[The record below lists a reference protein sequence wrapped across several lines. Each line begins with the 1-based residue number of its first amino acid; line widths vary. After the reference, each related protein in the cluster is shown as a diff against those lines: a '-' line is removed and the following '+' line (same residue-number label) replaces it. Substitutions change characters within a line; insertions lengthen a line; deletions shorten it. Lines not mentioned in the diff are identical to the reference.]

1 LKINKDTPISDKFLD
16 ISAKVMAITSCL
28 SEFSLPELFQFLD
41 QGSKT
46 GLLTLRFQP
55 DPNSPEKRVRHA
67 LIHQGRIVAV
77 TNRLDHQ
84 CLLAMI
90 CQRGWISPEVLRDQV
105 NKCPANI
112 PIGLYLKTQGFLQ
125 PEQLRLLFH
134 AQVLQPVCALFRLR
148 DARFKFDSKATLP
161 TTEMTGLSLSATEAT
176 LMGLRVLRDW
186 RALADKLP
194 EPTSALSRV
203 VVGKRH
209 LRLDSLEGRVWQ
221 TANGSIALNA
231 LAGQFK
237 QPIETIQQTA
247 FRLIS
252 VGLVAEVPTIAPSR
266 ARPSGEEVLESVSMA
281 ANPTNPTKENNG
293 QALSNSF
300 MQNLLGFLRSK

>member
-1 LKINKDTPISDKFLD
+1 
-16 ISAKVMAITSCL
+16 MAITSCL

-41 QGSKT
+41 QGNKT

-55 DPNSPEKRVRHA
+55 ERQEQGKRVRHV
-67 LIHQGRIVAV
+67 LVRQGRIVAV

-84 CLLAMI
+84 CLLSMI
-90 CQRGWISPEVLRDQV
+90 VQRGWISPKVLREQV
-105 NKCPANI
+105 NRCPANI

-134 AQVLQPVCALFRLR
+134 AQVLRQVCGLFRLK
-148 DARFKFDSKATLP
+148 DAQFKFDSKATLP

-186 RALADKLP
+186 EALADKLP
-194 EPTSALSRV
+194 EPTSALSRAV
-203 VVGKRH
+203 IGKRH

-221 TANGSIALNA
+221 LANGSLPLNA
-231 LAGQFK
+231 IATQLNQSV
-237 QPIETIQQTA
+237 ETIQQTA
-247 FRLIS
+247 FRLIN
-252 VGLVAEVPTIAPSR
+252 VGLVAEVPMITPSH
-266 ARPSGEEVLESVSMA
+266 AKYLEEEALDPVPVA
-281 ANPTNPTKENNG
+281 ANHTKENTG
-293 QALSNSF
+293 SDLSNSF

>member
-1 LKINKDTPISDKFLD
+1 
-16 ISAKVMAITSCL
+16 MAITSCL
-28 SEFSLPELFQFLD
+28 AEFSLPELFQFLD

-55 DPNSPEKRVRHA
+55 DLHSPEKRIRHA
-67 LIHQGRIVAV
+67 LLHQGRIVAV
-77 TNRLDHQ
+77 TNRLNQQ

-90 CQRGWISPEVLRDQV
+90 CQRGWISPEALREQV
-105 NKCPANI
+105 NRCPANM

-134 AQVLQPVCALFRLR
+134 AQVLQQICGLFRLK

-194 EPTSALSRV
+194 EPTSALSKMV
-203 VVGKRH
+203 LGKRH

-221 TANGSIALNA
+221 SANGSVPLSLIAT
-231 LAGQFK
+231 QFR

-252 VGLVAEVPTIAPSR
+252 VGLVEEVPSIAPSR
-266 ARPSGEEVLESVSMA
+266 TRVVGEDILESVA
-281 ANPTNPTKENNG
+281 IATNQIKETNV
-293 QALSNSF
+293 QVPSNSF

>member
-1 LKINKDTPISDKFLD
+1 
-16 ISAKVMAITSCL
+16 MAITSCL
-28 SEFSLPELFQFLD
+28 AEFSLPELFQFLD

-55 DPNSPEKRVRHA
+55 DSHSPEKRVRHA
-67 LIHQGRIVAV
+67 LMHQGRIVAV
-77 TNRLDHQ
+77 TNRLNHQ

-90 CQRGWISPEVLRDQV
+90 CQRGWISPEALREQV
-105 NKCPANI
+105 NRCPANM

-134 AQVLQPVCALFRLR
+134 AQVLQQICGLFRLK
-148 DARFKFDSKATLP
+148 DARFKFDTKATLP

-194 EPTSALSRV
+194 EPTSALSKV
-203 VVGKRH
+203 VLGKRH

-221 TANGSIALNA
+221 SANGSVPLNVMA
-231 LAGQFK
+231 TQFK
-237 QPIETIQQTA
+237 QPVETMQQTA

-252 VGLVAEVPTIAPSR
+252 VGLVAEVPMLAPSR
-266 ARPSGEEVLESVSMA
+266 GRVVGEDILESVA
-281 ANPTNPTKENNG
+281 IATNQNKESTVPVP
-293 QALSNSF
+293 SNSF

>member
-1 LKINKDTPISDKFLD
+1 
-16 ISAKVMAITSCL
+16 MAITSCL
-28 SEFSLPELFQFLD
+28 AEFSLPELFQFLD

-55 DPNSPEKRVRHA
+55 ESHNQEKKVRHA
-67 LIHQGRIVAV
+67 LMHQGRIVAV

-90 CQRGWISPEVLRDQV
+90 CQRGWISPEVLREQV
-105 NKCPANI
+105 NRCPANI

-134 AQVLQPVCALFRLR
+134 AQVLQQVCALFRLR

-186 RALADKLP
+186 RSLADKLP

-203 VVGKRH
+203 VLGKRH

-221 TANGSIALNA
+221 MANGSLPLNA
-231 LAGQFK
+231 IATQLK
-237 QPIETIQQTA
+237 QPVETIQQTA

-252 VGLVAEVPTIAPSR
+252 VGLVAEVPIISPVRSR
-266 ARPSGEEVLESVSMA
+266 TSEEDVLESA
-281 ANPTNPTKENNG
+281 AFGTEMTKENNG
-293 QALSNSF
+293 QALSQSF
-300 MQNLLGFLRSK
+300 VQSLLGFLRSK

>member
-1 LKINKDTPISDKFLD
+1 
-16 ISAKVMAITSCL
+16 MAITSSL
-28 SEFSLPELFQFLD
+28 AEFSLPELFQFLD

-55 DPNSPEKRVRHA
+55 DIHSPEKRVRHA
-67 LIHQGRIVAV
+67 LMHQGRIVAV
-77 TNRLDHQ
+77 TNRLNHQ

-90 CQRGWISPEVLRDQV
+90 CQRGWISPEALREQV
-105 NKCPANI
+105 NRCPANM

-134 AQVLQPVCALFRLR
+134 AQVLQQICGLFRLR
-148 DARFKFDSKATLP
+148 DAQFKFDSKATLP

-194 EPTSALSRV
+194 EPTSALSKV
-203 VVGKRH
+203 VLGKRH

-221 TANGSIALNA
+221 SANGSIPLNI
-231 LAGQFK
+231 LASQFK
-237 QPIETIQQTA
+237 QPVETIQQTA

-266 ARPSGEEVLESVSMA
+266 TRVVGEEVLDSVTVA
-281 ANPTNPTKENNG
+281 ANPDKESNV
-293 QALSNSF
+293 QSPSNSF

>member
-1 LKINKDTPISDKFLD
+1 
-16 ISAKVMAITSCL
+16 MAITSSL
-28 SEFSLPELFQFLD
+28 AEFSLPELFQFLD

-46 GLLTLRFQP
+46 GLLTLRFQT
-55 DPNSPEKRVRHA
+55 DSQNQEKRVRHA
-67 LIHQGRIVAV
+67 LMHQGRIVAV

-90 CQRGWISPEVLRDQV
+90 CQRGWISPEVLREQV
-105 NKCPANI
+105 NRCPANI

-134 AQVLQPVCALFRLR
+134 AQVLQQVCALFRLK

-186 RALADKLP
+186 RSLADKLP

-203 VVGKRH
+203 VIGKRH

-221 TANGSIALNA
+221 LANGSVPLNA
-231 LAGQFK
+231 LASQFK
-237 QPIETIQQTA
+237 QPVEIIQQTA

-252 VGLVAEVPTIAPSR
+252 VGLVAEVPMIAPSR
-266 ARPSGEEVLESVSMA
+266 TRPTGEEALESVPGTPDSS
-281 ANPTNPTKENNG
+281 KDNNG

>member
-1 LKINKDTPISDKFLD
+1 
-16 ISAKVMAITSCL
+16 MAITSCL
-28 SEFSLPELFQFLD
+28 AEFSLPELFQFLD

-46 GLLTLRFQP
+46 GLLSLRFQP
-55 DPNSPEKRVRHA
+55 DPKSQEKRVRHA

-90 CQRGWISPEVLRDQV
+90 CQRGWISPEALREQV
-105 NKCPANI
+105 NRCPANI

-134 AQVLQPVCALFRLR
+134 AQVLQQVCALFRLK

-186 RALADKLP
+186 KSLAEKLP

-203 VVGKRH
+203 IIGKSH
-209 LRLDSLEGRVWQ
+209 LRLDSLEKRVWQ
-221 TANGSIALNA
+221 LADGSVPLVAIAT
-231 LAGQFK
+231 QFK
-237 QPIETIQQTA
+237 QPVEIIQQTA

-252 VGLVAEVPTIAPSR
+252 VGLVAEVPTITPSR
-266 ARPSGEEVLESVSMA
+266 SKSSGEDVLESVA
-281 ANPTNPTKENNG
+281 VATNSSKESNG
-293 QALSNSF
+293 QVLSTSF
-300 MQNLLGFLRSK
+300 MQSLLGFLRSK

>member
-1 LKINKDTPISDKFLD
+1 
-16 ISAKVMAITSCL
+16 MAITSCL

-41 QGSKT
+41 HGSKT
-46 GLLTLRFQP
+46 GLLTLRFQT
-55 DPNSPEKRVRHA
+55 DNQEKRVRHV
-67 LIHQGRIVAV
+67 LLYQGRIVAV

-90 CQRGWISPEVLRDQV
+90 CQRGWLSPEVLREQV
-105 NKCPANI
+105 NRCPANI

-134 AQVLQPVCALFRLR
+134 AQVLRQVCGLFRLQ
-148 DARFKFDSKATLP
+148 DSRFKFDTKATLP

-186 RALADKLP
+186 MLLADKLP

-203 VVGKRH
+203 VIGKR
-209 LRLDSLEGRVWQ
+209 LRLDSLESRVWRL
-221 TANGSIALNA
+221 ANGSVTLNA
-231 LAGQFK
+231 IATQLK
-237 QPIETIQQTA
+237 QPVETIQQTA

-252 VGLVAEVPTIAPSR
+252 VGLVAETPMLIP
-266 ARPSGEEVLESVSMA
+266 ARPKVEAEELPEPLAIGVDSGDDTIS
-281 ANPTNPTKENNG
+281 NTKEHHVPE
-293 QALSNSF
+293 LSNSF
-300 MQNLLGFLRSK
+300 MQNLLGFLRSSK

>member
-1 LKINKDTPISDKFLD
+1 
-16 ISAKVMAITSCL
+16 MAITSCL

-186 RALADKLP
+186 RSLADKLP

-221 TANGSIALNA
+221 TANGSIPLNA

-252 VGLVAEVPTIAPSR
+252 VGLVAEVPTLAPSR
-266 ARPSGEEVLESVSMA
+266 AKPSGEEVLESVSIA
-281 ANPTNPTKENNG
+281 TNPTKENNG

>member
-1 LKINKDTPISDKFLD
+1 
-16 ISAKVMAITSCL
+16 MAITSSL
-28 SEFSLPELFQFLD
+28 AEFSLPELFQFLD

-46 GLLTLRFQP
+46 GLLTLRFQL
-55 DPNSPEKRVRHA
+55 DTPNNEKRVRHA

-77 TNRLDHQ
+77 TKRLDHQ

-90 CQRGWISPEVLRDQV
+90 CQRGWISPEVLREQV
-105 NKCPANI
+105 NRCPANI

-134 AQVLQPVCALFRLR
+134 AQVLQQVCALFRLK

-186 RALADKLP
+186 RSLTDKLP

-209 LRLDSLEGRVWQ
+209 LRLDSLEGRLWQ
-221 TANGSIALNA
+221 MANSSVPLDAIASQL
-231 LAGQFK
+231 K
-237 QPIETIQQTA
+237 QPIEVIQQTA

-252 VGLVAEVPTIAPSR
+252 VGLVAEVPTLAPSR
-266 ARPSGEEVLESVSMA
+266 ARSTEEDVLEPIA
-281 ANPTNPTKENNG
+281 AVVNPDKENNG
-293 QALSNSF
+293 QPLSNSF

>member
-1 LKINKDTPISDKFLD
+1 
-16 ISAKVMAITSCL
+16 MAITSCL

>member
-1 LKINKDTPISDKFLD
+1 
-16 ISAKVMAITSCL
+16 MAITSCL
-28 SEFSLPELFQFLD
+28 AEFSLPELFQFLD

-55 DPNSPEKRVRHA
+55 DSHSPEKRVRHA

-90 CQRGWISPEVLRDQV
+90 CQRGWISPDVLREQV
-105 NKCPANI
+105 NRCPANV

-134 AQVLQPVCALFRLR
+134 AQVLQQVCALFRLR
-148 DARFKFDSKATLP
+148 DAQFKFDSKATLP

-186 RALADKLP
+186 KALADKLP

-203 VVGKRH
+203 SLGKRH

-221 TANGSIALNA
+221 LANGSIPLST
-231 LAGQFK
+231 LASQFK
-237 QPIETIQQTA
+237 QPVETIQQTA

-252 VGLVAEVPTIAPSR
+252 VGLVAEVPLITPARAKASEEEALEPVAMGGTPSKETQGQV
-266 ARPSGEEVLESVSMA
+266 PSH
-281 ANPTNPTKENNG
+281 
-293 QALSNSF
+293 F
-300 MQNLLGFLRSK
+300 FFQNLLGFLRSK

>member
-1 LKINKDTPISDKFLD
+1 
-16 ISAKVMAITSCL
+16 MAITSSL

-46 GLLTLRFQP
+46 GLLTLRFQL
-55 DPNSPEKRVRHA
+55 DPNQEARIRHA

-77 TNRLDHQ
+77 TKRLDQQ

-90 CQRGWISPEVLRDQV
+90 CQRGWISPEVIREQV
-105 NKCPANI
+105 NRCPANI

-134 AQVLQPVCALFRLR
+134 AQVLQQVCALFRLK

-186 RALADKLP
+186 RSLVDKLP

-203 VVGKRH
+203 VIGKRH
-209 LRLDSLEGRVWQ
+209 LRLDSLEGRLWQ
-221 TANGSIALNA
+221 LANGSVPLNA
-231 LAGQFK
+231 IASQFK
-237 QPIETIQQTA
+237 QPIEIIQQTA

-252 VGLVAEVPTIAPSR
+252 VGLVAEVPMIAPSR
-266 ARPSGEEVLESVSMA
+266 TRASGEDMLEVA
-281 ANPTNPTKENNG
+281 ATTEGSKDNQG
-293 QALSNSF
+293 QVLSNSF

>member
-1 LKINKDTPISDKFLD
+1 
-16 ISAKVMAITSCL
+16 MAITSSL

-46 GLLTLRFQP
+46 GLLTLRFQLEP
-55 DPNSPEKRVRHA
+55 SQEARVRHA

-77 TNRLDHQ
+77 TKRLDQQ

-90 CQRGWISPEVLRDQV
+90 CKRGWISPDVIREQV
-105 NKCPANI
+105 NRCPANI

-134 AQVLQPVCALFRLR
+134 AQVLQPVCGLFRLK

-186 RALADKLP
+186 RSLTDKLP

-203 VVGKRH
+203 VIGKRH
-209 LRLDSLEGRVWQ
+209 LRLDSLEGRLWQ
-221 TANGSIALNA
+221 LANGSVPLTTIAS
-231 LAGQFK
+231 QFK

-252 VGLVAEVPTIAPSR
+252 VGLVAEVPMIVPSR
-266 ARPSGEEVLESVSMA
+266 NRASGDDMLEQVGVTVETS
-281 ANPTNPTKENNG
+281 KDHNG

-300 MQNLLGFLRSK
+300 VQNLLGFLRSK

>member
-1 LKINKDTPISDKFLD
+1 
-16 ISAKVMAITSCL
+16 MAITSCL
-28 SEFSLPELFQFLD
+28 AEFSLPELFQFLD
-41 QGSKT
+41 QGNKT

-55 DPNSPEKRVRHA
+55 DNQDQGKRVRHA
-67 LIHQGRIVAV
+67 LLRQGRIVAV

-90 CQRGWISPEVLRDQV
+90 AQRGWISPKALREQV
-105 NKCPANI
+105 NRCPANI

-134 AQVLQPVCALFRLR
+134 AQVLQQVCGLFRLK
-148 DARFKFDSKATLP
+148 DAQFKFDSKATLP

-186 RALADKLP
+186 TSLADKLP
-194 EPTSALSRV
+194 EPTSALSRAV
-203 VVGKRH
+203 LGKRH

-221 TANGSIALNA
+221 LANGSVPLNA
-231 LAGQFK
+231 IANQLRH
-237 QPIETIQQTA
+237 PVDTVQQTA

-252 VGLVAEVPTIAPSR
+252 VGLVAEVPMIAASR
-266 ARPSGEEVLESVSMA
+266 AKDLAEEVLEPVVAVATGS
-281 ANPTNPTKENNG
+281 KENTR
-293 QALSNSF
+293 QDLSNSF

>member
-1 LKINKDTPISDKFLD
+1 
-16 ISAKVMAITSCL
+16 MAITSSL

-46 GLLTLRFQP
+46 GLLTLRFQL
-55 DPNSPEKRVRHA
+55 DPNQEPRVRHA

-77 TNRLDHQ
+77 TKRLDYQ

-90 CQRGWISPEVLRDQV
+90 CQRGWISPEVIREQV
-105 NKCPANI
+105 NRCPANI

-134 AQVLQPVCALFRLR
+134 AQVLQQVCALFRLK

-194 EPTSALSRV
+194 EPTSALSKV
-203 VVGKRH
+203 VLGKRH

-221 TANGSIALNA
+221 SANGSVPLNVMA
-231 LAGQFK
+231 TQFK
-237 QPIETIQQTA
+237 QPVETMQQTA

-252 VGLVAEVPTIAPSR
+252 VGLVAEVPMLAPSR
-266 ARPSGEEVLESVSMA
+266 SRVVGEGILESVAIS
-281 ANPTNPTKENNG
+281 TNQNKESTVPVP
-293 QALSNSF
+293 SNSF

>member
-1 LKINKDTPISDKFLD
+1 
-16 ISAKVMAITSCL
+16 MAITSCL

-55 DPNSPEKRVRHA
+55 DPQSPEKRVRHA

-148 DARFKFDSKATLP
+148 EARFKFDSKATLP

-186 RALADKLP
+186 RSLADKLP

-221 TANGSIALNA
+221 TANGSIPLNG
-231 LAGQFK
+231 LATQFK
-237 QPIETIQQTA
+237 QPIEIIQQTA

-266 ARPSGEEVLESVSMA
+266 SRPSGEDVLESVSLT
-281 ANPTNPTKENNG
+281 TNPTKENNG

>member
-1 LKINKDTPISDKFLD
+1 
-16 ISAKVMAITSCL
+16 MAITSSL
-28 SEFSLPELFQFLD
+28 AEFSLPELFQFLD

-55 DPNSPEKRVRHA
+55 DIHSPEKRTRHT
-67 LIHQGRIVAV
+67 LLHQGRIVAV
-77 TNRLDHQ
+77 TNRLNHQ

-90 CQRGWISPEVLRDQV
+90 CQRGWISPEALREQV
-105 NKCPANI
+105 NRCPANM

-134 AQVLQPVCALFRLR
+134 AQVLQQICGLFRLR

-194 EPTSALSRV
+194 EPTSALSKV
-203 VVGKRH
+203 ILGKRH

-221 TANGSIALNA
+221 AASGSVPLNLMA
-231 LAGQFK
+231 TQFR
-237 QPIETIQQTA
+237 QQVETVQQTA

-252 VGLVAEVPTIAPSR
+252 VGLVAEVPVIAPSR
-266 ARPSGEEVLESVSMA
+266 TRVVEDDILESVA
-281 ANPTNPTKENNG
+281 LVTNQTKETNV
-293 QALSNSF
+293 QVPSNSF

>member
-1 LKINKDTPISDKFLD
+1 
-16 ISAKVMAITSCL
+16 MAITSCL
-28 SEFSLPELFQFLD
+28 AEFSLPELFQFLD

-55 DPNSPEKRVRHA
+55 DSQNPEKKIRHA
-67 LIHQGRIVAV
+67 LMHQGRIVAV

-90 CQRGWISPEVLRDQV
+90 CQRGWISPEVLREQV
-105 NKCPANI
+105 NRCPANI

-134 AQVLQPVCALFRLR
+134 AQVLQQVCALFRLR

-186 RALADKLP
+186 RSLVDKLP

-203 VVGKRH
+203 VLGKRH
-209 LRLDSLEGRVWQ
+209 LRLDSLEGQVWQ
-221 TANGSIALNA
+221 MANGSLPLNA
-231 LAGQFK
+231 IASQLK
-237 QPIETIQQTA
+237 QSVETIQQTA

-252 VGLVAEVPTIAPSR
+252 VGLVAEVPIITPVRSKT
-266 ARPSGEEVLESVSMA
+266 SEEDVLESATFDTEM
-281 ANPTNPTKENNG
+281 TKENNG
-293 QALSNSF
+293 QALSQSF
-300 MQNLLGFLRSK
+300 VQSLLGFLRSK

>member
-1 LKINKDTPISDKFLD
+1 
-16 ISAKVMAITSCL
+16 MAITSCL

-46 GLLTLRFQP
+46 GLLTLRFQT
-55 DPNSPEKRVRHA
+55 DSHSQEKRVRHA

-77 TNRLDHQ
+77 TNRLDYQ

-90 CQRGWISPEVLRDQV
+90 CQRGWISPEVLREQV
-105 NKCPANI
+105 NRCPANI

-134 AQVLQPVCALFRLR
+134 AQVLQQVCSLFRLK

-186 RALADKLP
+186 RSLSDKLP

-203 VVGKRH
+203 VIGKRH

-221 TANGSIALNA
+221 LANGSVPLNA
-231 LAGQFK
+231 MATQFK
-237 QPIETIQQTA
+237 QPVEIIQQTA

-252 VGLVAEVPTIAPSR
+252 VGLVAEVPMIAPSR
-266 ARPSGEEVLESVSMA
+266 ARASGEDVLESVA
-281 ANPTNPTKENNG
+281 IVANPSKENNG

>member
-1 LKINKDTPISDKFLD
+1 
-16 ISAKVMAITSCL
+16 MAITSSL
-28 SEFSLPELFQFLD
+28 AEFSLPELFQFLD

-55 DPNSPEKRVRHA
+55 DLHSTEKRIRHA
-67 LIHQGRIVAV
+67 LLHQGRIVAV
-77 TNRLDHQ
+77 TNRLNHQ

-90 CQRGWISPEVLRDQV
+90 CQRGWISPEALREQV
-105 NKCPANI
+105 NRCPANM

-134 AQVLQPVCALFRLR
+134 AQVLQQICGLFRLQ

-186 RALADKLP
+186 RSLADKLP
-194 EPTSALSRV
+194 EPTSALSKLV
-203 VVGKRH
+203 LGKRH

-221 TANGSIALNA
+221 SANGSIPLNMMA
-231 LAGQFK
+231 TQFR
-237 QPIETIQQTA
+237 QSVETVQQTS

-252 VGLVAEVPTIAPSR
+252 VGLVAEVPAIAPSR
-266 ARPSGEEVLESVSMA
+266 AKVVPEEIIESVA
-281 ANPTNPTKENNG
+281 VATNQTKEINV
-293 QALSNSF
+293 QVPSNSF

>member
-1 LKINKDTPISDKFLD
+1 
-16 ISAKVMAITSCL
+16 MAITSCL

-55 DPNSPEKRVRHA
+55 DPHSPEKRVRHA

-281 ANPTNPTKENNG
+281 ANPPKENNG

>member
-1 LKINKDTPISDKFLD
+1 
-16 ISAKVMAITSCL
+16 MAITSCL
-28 SEFSLPELFQFLD
+28 AEFSLPELFQFLD

-46 GLLTLRFQP
+46 GLLTLRFQA
-55 DPNSPEKRVRHA
+55 DNHNQEKRVRHA
-67 LIHQGRIVAV
+67 LMHQGRIVAV

-90 CQRGWISPEVLRDQV
+90 CQRGWISPEVLREQV
-105 NKCPANI
+105 NRCPANI

-125 PEQLRLLFH
+125 AEQLRLLFH
-134 AQVLQPVCALFRLR
+134 AQVLQQVCGLFRLK
-148 DARFKFDSKATLP
+148 DAQFKFDAKATLP

-186 RALADKLP
+186 RSLTDKLP

-203 VVGKRH
+203 VIGKRH

-221 TANGSIALNA
+221 MANGTVPLNA
-231 LAGQFK
+231 IASQLRQSV
-237 QPIETIQQTA
+237 ETIQQTA

-252 VGLVAEVPTIAPSR
+252 VGLVAEVPMIAP
-266 ARPSGEEVLESVSMA
+266 ARTKVSGEDILESVA
-281 ANPTNPTKENNG
+281 VTGNPGHENTG
-293 QALSNSF
+293 QSLSTSF
-300 MQNLLGFLRSK
+300 VQNLLGFLRSK

>member
-1 LKINKDTPISDKFLD
+1 
-16 ISAKVMAITSCL
+16 MAITSSL
-28 SEFSLPELFQFLD
+28 AEFSLPELFQFLD
-41 QGSKT
+41 QGSKS
-46 GLLTLRFQP
+46 GLLTLRFQA
-55 DPNSPEKRVRHA
+55 DSQSQEKRVRHA
-67 LIHQGRIVAV
+67 LLHQGRIVAV
-77 TNRLDHQ
+77 TKRLDRQ

-90 CQRGWISPEVLRDQV
+90 CQRGWISPEVLREQV
-105 NKCPANI
+105 NRCPANI

-134 AQVLQPVCALFRLR
+134 AQVLQQVCGLFRLK
-148 DARFKFDSKATLP
+148 DAQFKFDSKVTLP
-161 TTEMTGLSLSATEAT
+161 TTEMTGLSLCATEAT

-186 RALADKLP
+186 RSLVDKLP

-203 VVGKRH
+203 VIGKRH

-221 TANGSIALNA
+221 LANGSVPLNSMA
-231 LAGQFK
+231 TQFK
-237 QPIETIQQTA
+237 QPVEIIQQTA

-252 VGLVAEVPTIAPSR
+252 VGLVAEVPMIAPSR
-266 ARPSGEEVLESVSMA
+266 ARASGEDVLESVA
-281 ANPTNPTKENNG
+281 IVANPSKENNG

>member
-1 LKINKDTPISDKFLD
+1 
-16 ISAKVMAITSCL
+16 MAITSCL

-55 DPNSPEKRVRHA
+55 DSHNPEKKIRHA
-67 LIHQGRIVAV
+67 LMHQGRIVAV

-90 CQRGWISPEVLRDQV
+90 CQRGWISPEVLREQV
-105 NKCPANI
+105 NRCPANI

-134 AQVLQPVCALFRLR
+134 AQVLQQVCALFRLR

-186 RALADKLP
+186 RSLADKLP

-203 VVGKRH
+203 VLGKRH

-221 TANGSIALNA
+221 MANGSLPLNA
-231 LAGQFK
+231 IASQLK
-237 QPIETIQQTA
+237 QPIETTQQTA

-252 VGLVAEVPTIAPSR
+252 VGLVAEVPIISPVRSKTP
-266 ARPSGEEVLESVSMA
+266 EEDVLDPEAFGTEMA
-281 ANPTNPTKENNG
+281 KDNNG
-293 QALSNSF
+293 QALSQSF
-300 MQNLLGFLRSK
+300 VQSLLGFLRSK

>member
-1 LKINKDTPISDKFLD
+1 
-16 ISAKVMAITSCL
+16 MAITSCL

-55 DPNSPEKRVRHA
+55 DPHSPEKRVRHA

-186 RALADKLP
+186 RSLADKLP

-221 TANGSIALNA
+221 TANGSIPLNA
-231 LAGQFK
+231 LASEFK
-237 QPIETIQQTA
+237 QPIEIIQQTA

-266 ARPSGEEVLESVSMA
+266 ARTSGEDVLESVSLA
-281 ANPTNPTKENNG
+281 ANPTKENNG

>member
-1 LKINKDTPISDKFLD
+1 
-16 ISAKVMAITSCL
+16 MAITSCL

-55 DPNSPEKRVRHA
+55 DPHSPEKRVRHA

-186 RALADKLP
+186 RGLADKLP

>member
-1 LKINKDTPISDKFLD
+1 
-16 ISAKVMAITSCL
+16 MAITSSL
-28 SEFSLPELFQFLD
+28 AEFSLPELFQFLD

-55 DPNSPEKRVRHA
+55 DLHSPEKRIRHA
-67 LIHQGRIVAV
+67 LLHQGRIVAV
-77 TNRLDHQ
+77 TNRLNHQ

-90 CQRGWISPEVLRDQV
+90 CQRGWISPEALREQV
-105 NKCPANI
+105 NRCPANM

-134 AQVLQPVCALFRLR
+134 AQVLQQICGLFRLK

-194 EPTSALSRV
+194 EPTSALSKM

-221 TANGSIALNA
+221 SANGSIPLNLMA
-231 LAGQFK
+231 SQFR
-237 QPIETIQQTA
+237 QSVETVQQTS

-252 VGLVAEVPTIAPSR
+252 VGLVTEVPAIAPSR
-266 ARPSGEEVLESVSMA
+266 AKVMPEEMIESVA
-281 ANPTNPTKENNG
+281 IATNQTKEINV
-293 QALSNSF
+293 QVPSNSF

>member
-1 LKINKDTPISDKFLD
+1 
-16 ISAKVMAITSCL
+16 MAITSSL
-28 SEFSLPELFQFLD
+28 AEFSLPELFQFLD

-55 DPNSPEKRVRHA
+55 DIHSPEKRIRHV
-67 LIHQGRIVAV
+67 LLHQGRIVAV
-77 TNRLDHQ
+77 TNRLNHQ

-90 CQRGWISPEVLRDQV
+90 CQRGWISPEALREQV
-105 NKCPANI
+105 NRCPANM
-112 PIGLYLKTQGFLQ
+112 PIGLYLKTQSFLQ

-134 AQVLQPVCALFRLR
+134 AQVLQQICGLFRLR

-194 EPTSALSRV
+194 EPTSALSKMI
-203 VVGKRH
+203 VGKRH

-221 TANGSIALNA
+221 SANGSIPLNLMA
-231 LAGQFK
+231 SQFR
-237 QPIETIQQTA
+237 QSVETVQQTS

-252 VGLVAEVPTIAPSR
+252 VGLVAEVPVIAPSR
-266 ARPSGEEVLESVSMA
+266 AKVVPEEMTESVA
-281 ANPTNPTKENNG
+281 IATNPTKETNV
-293 QALSNSF
+293 QVPSNSF

>member
-1 LKINKDTPISDKFLD
+1 
-16 ISAKVMAITSCL
+16 
-28 SEFSLPELFQFLD
+28 
-41 QGSKT
+41 
-46 GLLTLRFQP
+46 
-55 DPNSPEKRVRHA
+55 
-67 LIHQGRIVAV
+67 
-77 TNRLDHQ
+77 
-84 CLLAMI
+84 MI
-90 CQRGWISPEVLRDQV
+90 CQRGWISPEVLREQV
-105 NKCPANI
+105 NRCPANI

-134 AQVLQPVCALFRLR
+134 AQVLQQVCALFRLK

-186 RALADKLP
+186 RSLADKLP

-203 VVGKRH
+203 VIGKRH

-221 TANGSIALNA
+221 LANGSVPLNA
-231 LAGQFK
+231 LASQFK
-237 QPIETIQQTA
+237 QPVEIIQQTA

-252 VGLVAEVPTIAPSR
+252 VGLVAEVPMIAPSR
-266 ARPSGEEVLESVSMA
+266 TRPTGEEALESVPGTPDSS
-281 ANPTNPTKENNG
+281 KDNNG

>member
-1 LKINKDTPISDKFLD
+1 
-16 ISAKVMAITSCL
+16 MAITSSL

-46 GLLTLRFQP
+46 GLLTLRFQLE
-55 DPNSPEKRVRHA
+55 PNQEPRVRHA

-77 TNRLDHQ
+77 TKRLDHQ
-84 CLLAMI
+84 CLLSMI
-90 CQRGWISPEVLRDQV
+90 CQRGWISPEVIREQV
-105 NKCPANI
+105 NRCPANI

-134 AQVLQPVCALFRLR
+134 AQVLQQVCALFRLK

-186 RALADKLP
+186 RSLIDKLP

-203 VVGKRH
+203 VIGKRH
-209 LRLDSLEGRVWQ
+209 LRLDSLEGRLWQ
-221 TANGSIALNA
+221 MANGSVPLNA
-231 LAGQFK
+231 IATQFK
-237 QPIETIQQTA
+237 QPIEIIQQTA

-252 VGLVAEVPTIAPSR
+252 VGLVAEVPMIAPSR
-266 ARPSGEEVLESVSMA
+266 ARASADEEREQVGVTTVDNSKDNPS
-281 ANPTNPTKENNG
+281 

-300 MQNLLGFLRSK
+300 MHNLLGFLRSK

>member
-1 LKINKDTPISDKFLD
+1 
-16 ISAKVMAITSCL
+16 MAITSSL

-41 QGSKT
+41 HGSKT
-46 GLLTLRFQP
+46 GLLTLRFQT
-55 DPNSPEKRVRHA
+55 DNHQEKRVRH
-67 LIHQGRIVAV
+67 LLLHQGRIVAV

-90 CQRGWISPEVLRDQV
+90 VQRGWISPEVLREQV
-105 NKCPANI
+105 NRCPANI

-134 AQVLQPVCALFRLR
+134 AQVLRQVCGLFRLK

-186 RALADKLP
+186 MLLADKLP

-203 VVGKRH
+203 VLGKRH
-209 LRLDSLEGRVWQ
+209 LRLDSLEGQVWQ
-221 TANGSIALNA
+221 LANGSVNLNA
-231 LAGQFK
+231 MATQLK
-237 QPIETIQQTA
+237 QSVEIIQQTA

-252 VGLVAEVPTIAPSR
+252 VGLVAEVPTLVASR
-266 ARPSGEEVLESVSMA
+266 SKTLPEDVLEPVAISGNRGSKESNVSDI
-281 ANPTNPTKENNG
+281 NP
-293 QALSNSF
+293 SF
-300 MQNLLGFLRSK
+300 MQNLLGFLRSSK